1 VVAVVPVMAMAAVVA
16 MVAMM
21 PVVAA
26 IMIMIV
32 VVVMVMIVVMMVV
45 MMIIVM
51 VVMMMVIVM
60 MIMVM
65 IVMMVVVVMVVV
77 VMVVMMIVVMV
88 VVVMIVIVMVVVMM
102 IMVMIIMVM
111 MMVVVM
117 MMVMPMIVRRGRGR
131 SRRIVRIVGRHCGI
145 AALHRA
151 LVIRVGGNA
160 KRCAWRN
167 RHALSGGRRGEHQQ
181 RCNGHA
187 GHRRE
192 IQAGRATQGH
202 IVHDAPRVMVNRN
215 KSLAAR
221 LCASAPIS
229 TVGFSGYPR
238 PARGRFRLATE
249 RSAPRDYVERGRL
262 LGRRRATAGARGRRS
277 RARCIEFEP
286 AMRA

>member
-1 VVAVVPVMAMAAVVA
+1 VM
-16 MVAMM
+16 
-21 PVVAA
+21 
-26 IMIMIV
+26 MII
-32 VVVMVMIVVMMVV
+32 VMVVV

-51 VVMMMVIVM
+51 VVMMMVIVV

-77 VMVVMMIVVMV
+77 VVVVVMIVVMV
-88 VVVMIVIVMVVVMM
+88 VVVMIVVVVVMM
-102 IMVMIIMVM
+102 IMVMIIVVMVM
-111 MMVVVM
+111 MMMV
-117 MMVMPMIVRRGRGR
+117 VMPMIVRRGRGR
-131 SRRIVRIVGRHCGI
+131 SRRIVRIVGRDRRI

-151 LVIRVGGNA
+151 LVIRVSGNA

-167 RHALSGGRRGEHQQ
+167 RHALSGGRRGEDQQ

-202 IVHDAPRVMVNRN
+202 IVHDAPRVMVNKN
-215 KSLAAR
+215 KSLGAR

-238 PARGRFRLATE
+238 PARGRFPLAIE

-262 LGRRRATAGARGRRS
+262 LGRRRATAGARRRRS
-277 RARCIEFEP
+277 RARCIELEP

>member
-1 VVAVVPVMAMAAVVA
+1 MAVVPVVAMAAVVA

-26 IMIMIV
+26 IMMMIV

-77 VMVVMMIVVMV
+77 VMVVVMIVV
-88 VVVMIVIVMVVVMM
+88 VVVMM
-102 IMVMIIMVM
+102 IMVMIIVVMVM
-111 MMVVVM
+111 MMMV
-117 MMVMPMIVRRGRGR
+117 VMPMIVRRGRGR
-131 SRRIVRIVGRHCGI
+131 SRRIVRIVGRHCRI

-151 LVIRVGGNA
+151 LVIRVSGNA

-167 RHALSGGRRGEHQQ
+167 RHALSGGRRGEDQQ

-202 IVHDAPRVMVNRN
+202 IVHDAPRVMVNKN
-215 KSLAAR
+215 KSLGAR

-238 PARGRFRLATE
+238 PARGRFPLATE
-249 RSAPRDYVERGRL
+249 RFAPRDYVERGRL

-277 RARCIEFEP
+277 RARCIELEP